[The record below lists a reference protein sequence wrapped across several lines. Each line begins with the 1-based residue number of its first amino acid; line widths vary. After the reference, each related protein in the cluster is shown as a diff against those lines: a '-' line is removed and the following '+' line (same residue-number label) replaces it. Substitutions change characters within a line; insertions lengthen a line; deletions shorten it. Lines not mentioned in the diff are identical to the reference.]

1 MSHNEKRLKLKQPSS
16 DSLLSR
22 GGIMD
27 SSGKVIDLRKR
38 LKKQDGN
45 RINNENDHSNAS
57 ELVPVVDISQR
68 RQEKIDSERRG
79 VKRTILSEF
88 IGAHI
93 IVPNRGL
100 QKCTIYDIS
109 DNGISFDLPV
119 EIGKLK
125 MQEEVAMRVY
135 LNHSTYFPFF
145 VNVTFIRHFKE
156 EGIYRHGAAFAKGT
170 INDAALHHFV
180 KFIENVSTILK
191 TDKGDVIVSN
201 LKK

>member
-1 MSHNEKRLKLKQPSS
+1 
-16 DSLLSR
+16 
-22 GGIMD
+22 MD
-27 SSGKVIDLRKR
+27 SSGKVIDLHKR
-38 LKKQDGN
+38 LKKQPNSSEGN
-45 RINNENDHSNAS
+45 DDQSAKQPES
-57 ELVPVVDISQR
+57 VQVVDISQR
-68 RQEKIDSERRG
+68 RQEIIESERRG

-93 IVPNRGL
+93 VVPNKGL

-109 DNGISFDLPV
+109 ENGISFDLPFQ
-119 EIGKLK
+119 IGKLK
-125 MQEEVAMRVY
+125 SKEEVAMRVY
-135 LNHSTYFPFF
+135 LSHSTYFPFI
-145 VNVTFIRHFKE
+145 VTISSVRHLQD
-156 EGIYRHGAAFAKGT
+156 EGLFRHGAAFAKGT

>member
-1 MSHNEKRLKLKQPSS
+1 MSQFEKRLKLKQPSS
-16 DSLLSR
+16 DRPLSR
-22 GGIMD
+22 GGNMD

-38 LKKQDGN
+38 MKKAANKAAAG
-45 RINNENDHSNAS
+45 DHQSHKPT
-57 ELVPVVDISQR
+57 EMVEIVDISQR

-93 IVPNRGL
+93 VVPNRGL

-109 DNGISFDLPV
+109 DNGISFDLTAD
-119 EIGKLK
+119 IGKLK
-125 MQEEVAMRVY
+125 LKEDVAMRVY
-135 LNHSTYFPFF
+135 LNHSTYFPFV
-145 VNVTFIRHFKE
+145 VNVSSVRHLEE
-156 EGIYRHGAAFAKGT
+156 EGLYRHGAAFAKGT